1 MNNYLWY
8 NNISVLFTNL
18 NQINPFDNN
27 ILLFNKI
34 NSFARISL
42 YCIILIYCFD
52 LNKDLLLIPFIIL
65 IFSFY
70 IGYTLPNNLPN
81 NLIKELFNNNCQH
94 PTVNNPFMNYTL
106 GDLISK
112 PNRLEACN
120 VEDINIKKEIK
131 DKFKSDKYLDLS
143 NLWNKNLSDITFY
156 TMANTKIVN
165 DSTKF
170 AEWCYN
176 SKKSGRCKSSGKN
189 CKINDNTYFI
199 SRILK

>member
-1 MNNYLWY
+1 MNNNYLWY

-18 NQINPFDNN
+18 NEFNPFDNN

-34 NSFARISL
+34 NSLARISL
-42 YCIILIYCFD
+42 YFIILIYIFN
-52 LNKDLLLIPFIIL
+52 LNKNLLLIPFIIL

-70 IGYTLPNNLPN
+70 IGYTLPNNLN
-81 NLIKELFNNNCQH
+81 KEFFINNNCQH
-94 PTVNNPFMNYTL
+94 PTLNNPFMNYTL

-112 PNRLEACN
+112 PNRSEACN

-131 DKFKSDKYLDLS
+131 DNFLDLN
-143 NLWNKNLSDITFY
+143 NLLDKNLSDITFY
-156 TMANTKIVN
+156 TMPNTKIVN
-165 DSTKF
+165 DSIKF

-176 SKKSGRCKSSGKN
+176 SKNSGKCKTSGKN
-189 CKINDNTYFI
+189 CKIKDSTYFI